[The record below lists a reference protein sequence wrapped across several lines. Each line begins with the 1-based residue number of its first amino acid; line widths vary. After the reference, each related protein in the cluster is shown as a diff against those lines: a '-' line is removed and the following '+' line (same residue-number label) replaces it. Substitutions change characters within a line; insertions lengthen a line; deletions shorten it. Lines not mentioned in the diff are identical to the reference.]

1 MPTSVPFGFRSGRY
15 GTNARRE
22 LTTRLIASINRGR
35 DRVLNVRAESD
46 RDTVPRDASRFRK
59 GTERNW
65 RKDLNEAD
73 RRTAALVPSLTS
85 QA

>member
-1 MPTSVPFGFRSGRY
+1 MPTSVPFGFRSDRY

-22 LTTRLIASINRGR
+22 LATRLTASINLGR
-35 DRVLNVRAESD
+35 DRILNVCAESD
-46 RDTVPRDASRFRK
+46 KDTDRSEDNRLLN

-65 RKDLNEAD
+65 RKDLNETV
-73 RRTAALVPSLTS
+73 RRVAALVPSFAS